1 MKALMQG
8 MCWRVAD
15 LCWESGV
22 SVVESGGGEFVHAV
36 RRDGMPLVPRL
47 LFTRGFAH
55 AGNIPVPPPPNL
67 CVSTPPPPPPPLLL
81 QYLQPP
87 PSLPPPPVTAGY
99 ILASNTCCH
108 PPPPL
113 IYPPYW
119 RKKWGSS
126 QWSHVECRILKAH
139 GVCLCCSEISPGRLK
154 KYLSRM
160 LVYSSSLLL
169 CR

>member
-1 MKALMQG
+1 MEALMQG
-8 MCWRVAD
+8 VCWRVAD

-55 AGNIPVPPPPNL
+55 AGNIPAPPPPQICASQL
-67 CVSTPPPPPPPLLL
+67 PPPPPPVPPAPS
-81 QYLQPP
+81 LQPP
-87 PSLPPPPVTAGY
+87 SSSDGWLHTSLQHLLPP
-99 ILASNTCCH
+99 S
-108 PPPPL
+108 PL

-126 QWSHVECRILKAH
+126 QWSHVECRILNAH